1 MASENNVP
9 LRVNIL
15 GKYYTISWVDKV
27 DDEGNVGETVD
38 SKQRILILEDQ
49 GFENERDTVV
59 HECTHAID
67 YQLQIGLR
75 ERQVHLV
82 AAGIFSLLRANPKL
96 VRYLLQKSPSQEQ
109 EENDAD
115 STSHNKTS
123 TASTS
128 LVQGQTANISGTI
141 RADKDGKDELG
152 QPAHNS

>member
-15 GKYYTISWVDKV
+15 GKYYNISWVDKV
-27 DDEGNVGETVD
+27 DEEGNVGETVD

-49 GFENERDTVV
+49 GFENERDTVL

-67 YQLQIGLR
+67 YQLQIGLK

-109 EENDAD
+109 EDAD
-115 STSHNKTS
+115 AATSHDAKN
-123 TASTS
+123 
-128 LVQGQTANISGTI
+128 TANAAS
-141 RADKDGKDELG
+141 
-152 QPAHNS
+152 

>member
-1 MASENNVP
+1 MSTEKNLP

-67 YQLQIGLR
+67 YQLQIGLK

-96 VRYLLQKSPSQEQ
+96 VRYLLQKSPTQEQ
-109 EENDAD
+109 EDAD
-115 STSHNKTS
+115 NATSNNTKNPTDATS
-123 TASTS
+123 QAANLAGTA
-128 LVQGQTANISGTI
+128 
-141 RADKDGKDELG
+141 
-152 QPAHNS
+152 